1 MTAPFELGTARVGN
15 DVVRRAPKPR
25 RRVVVVGALAAV
37 AAVAVTVVL
46 ARASRGAPV
55 IERATVLVETV
66 KRGPMVRDVQGV
78 GVLVPEQI
86 RWLTAT
92 TPARVAEV
100 RARSGATVAAEDVVV
115 VLDNPDLVLASLEA
129 ERQQT
134 AAEAELVKLEART
147 KSERLAQEAAIV
159 GLTADANDS
168 TRRAQADDEL
178 ARRGFLS
185 PLEMAQSRGRAE
197 ALGGRV
203 GLEKKR
209 LGAFEQQ
216 AVAELASQ
224 KAQVERLR
232 SIATFRRRQIDLLS
246 VRAGTAGVLSDVPVQ
261 IGQWVTAGTVLGKV
275 AEPDKLKAELR
286 VSETLAK
293 DVALGQSVTVDTR
306 NGIAVGKVSRI
317 DGAVQAG
324 AVKIDVT
331 FDAPL
336 PAGARPDLSVDGR
349 VEIERIADTLYVARP
364 PTVVP
369 DGAAT
374 LLRVVG
380 EEAVRVPVRLGR
392 ASVKNVQ
399 VTAGLGEGDAVIVS
413 DTATWP
419 QVDRYRLK

>member
-1 MTAPFELGTARVGN
+1 MSTPFELGGRVSN
-15 DVVRRAPKPR
+15 DVARRVPPKSR
-25 RRVVVVGALAAV
+25 KRVVVVAAV
-37 AAVAVTVVL
+37 VVAAAALTIVL

-55 IERATVLVETV
+55 IERATVLLETV

-100 RARSGATVAAEDVVV
+100 RARSGASVAADDVVV

-147 KSERLAQEAAIV
+147 KSERLAQEAAIL
-159 GLTADANDS
+159 GLSADANDS
-168 TRRAQADDEL
+168 SRRAQADDEL
-178 ARRGFLS
+178 AKRGFLS

-209 LGAFEQQ
+209 LSAYEQQ
-216 AVAELASQ
+216 AGAELASQ
-224 KAQVERLR
+224 KAQVERLK
-232 SIATFRRRQIDLLS
+232 SIAAFRRHQLDLLQ

-293 DVALGQSVTVDTR
+293 DVALGQPCTVDTR
-306 NGIAVGKVSRI
+306 NGLVVGKVARI

-331 FDAPL
+331 FEGPL

-349 VEIERIADTLYVARP
+349 VEIERIADALYVARP

-369 DGAAT
+369 DGPAT
-374 LLRVVG
+374 LFRVVG
-380 EEAVRVPVRLGR
+380 DEAVRVPVRLGR

-399 VTAGLGEGDAVIVS
+399 VTAGLSAGDTVIVS
-413 DTATWP
+413 DTAAWP
-419 QVDRYRLK
+419 QVDRFRLK